1 MTRRA
6 MAATLRRYRAEWQAA
21 LARRDYATT
30 RTILDAAVSA
40 VSKEASAELDTETRA
55 LHELLALDRR
65 LEDVANR
72 AVPARLPTVSYAF
85 ATAATRRFRRPWD
98 RAMEG
103 ADHVGALKVLRQ
115 AIGALSRQMAKQAR
129 SQNVLIARLRRLQRT
144 PLEFSPVPARCALC
158 GGTTQPG
165 IDSGRLFVCTEC
177 IHQAHDILADSSRP
191 QGRRGIN
198 RPAGK

>member
-1 MTRRA
+1 
-6 MAATLRRYRAEWQAA
+6 MAATLRRYRSEWQAA
-21 LARRDYATT
+21 LARRDYAAT

-40 VSKEASAELDTETRA
+40 VSKEASADLDAETRA

-72 AVPARLPTVSYAF
+72 AVPPRLPPASHAF
-85 ATAATRRFRRPWD
+85 ATATTRRFRQPWD
-98 RAMEG
+98 RAVDG
-103 ADHVGALKVLRQ
+103 ADYVGAHKVLRR
-115 AIGALSRQMAKQAR
+115 AIDALSRQMAKQAR

-177 IHQAHDILADSSRP
+177 IQQAHSILGDVSASQGGRVSNRRP
-191 QGRRGIN
+191 R
-198 RPAGK
+198 

>member
-6 MAATLRRYRAEWQAA
+6 MAATLRRYRSEWQAA
-21 LARRDYATT
+21 LARRDYAAT

-40 VSKEASAELDTETRA
+40 VSKEASADLDTETRA

-72 AVPARLPTVSYAF
+72 AVPPKLPPASHAF
-85 ATAATRRFRRPWD
+85 ATATTRRFRRPWD
-98 RAMEG
+98 RAMDG
-103 ADHVGALKVLRQ
+103 ADHVGARKILRR
-115 AIGALSRQMAKQAR
+115 AIDALSRQMAKQAR
-129 SQNVLIARLRRLQRT
+129 SQHALVARLRRLQRT

-177 IHQAHDILADSSRP
+177 IQQAHDILEDRRRP
-191 QGRRGIN
+191 DGARLRN
-198 RPAGK
+198 RKP

>member
-6 MAATLRRYRAEWQAA
+6 MAATLRRYRAEWQEA
-21 LARRDYATT
+21 LARRDYAAT

-40 VSKEASAELDTETRA
+40 VSKEASADLDTETRA

-72 AVPARLPTVSYAF
+72 AVPPRLPPASHAF
-85 ATAATRRFRRPWD
+85 ATATTRRFRRPWD
-98 RAMEG
+98 RALDG
-103 ADHVGALKVLRQ
+103 ADHVGARKVLRR
-115 AIGALSRQMAKQAR
+115 AIDALSRQMAKQAR
-129 SQNVLIARLRRLQRT
+129 SQHALVARLRRLQRT

-177 IHQAHDILADSSRP
+177 IRQAHAILADGGRL
-191 QGRRGIN
+191 QGRKASN
-198 RPAGK
+198 RPAVK

>member
-1 MTRRA
+1 

-65 LEDVANR
+65 LEDVANQ
-72 AVPARLPTVSYAF
+72 AVPARLPTANHAF
-85 ATAATRRFRRPWD
+85 ATVATRRFRQPWD
-98 RAMEG
+98 RAIG
-103 ADHVGALKVLRQ
+103 AADHAGALKVLRR
-115 AIGALSRQMAKQAR
+115 ALEALSRQMAKQAR

-144 PLEFSPVPARCALC
+144 PLEFSPIPARCALC

-177 IHQAHDILADSSRP
+177 IQQAHSILGDVGAP
-191 QGRRGIN
+191 QGGRANNRRP
-198 RPAGK
+198 R

>member
-6 MAATLRRYRAEWQAA
+6 MAATLRRYRSEWQAA
-21 LARRDYATT
+21 LARRDYAAT

-40 VSKEASAELDTETRA
+40 VSREASADLDTETRA

-72 AVPARLPTVSYAF
+72 AVPPRLPPASHAF
-85 ATAATRRFRRPWD
+85 ATATTRRFRQPWD
-98 RAMEG
+98 RAVDG
-103 ADHVGALKVLRQ
+103 ADYAGAHKVLRR
-115 AIGALSRQMAKQAR
+115 AIDALSRQMAKRAR
-129 SQNVLIARLRRLQRT
+129 SQHALVARLRRLQRT

-177 IHQAHDILADSSRP
+177 IQQAHDILEDRRRP
-191 QGRRGIN
+191 EGARLRI
-198 RPAGK
+198 RKP

>member
-6 MAATLRRYRAEWQAA
+6 MAATLRRYRSEWQAA
-21 LARRDYATT
+21 LARRDYAAT

-40 VSKEASAELDTETRA
+40 VSREASADLDTETRA

-72 AVPARLPTVSYAF
+72 AVPPKLPPASHAF
-85 ATAATRRFRRPWD
+85 ATATTRRFRQPWD
-98 RAMEG
+98 RAVDG
-103 ADHVGALKVLRQ
+103 ADFAGAHKVLRR
-115 AIGALSRQMAKQAR
+115 AIDALSRQMAKQAR
-129 SQNVLIARLRRLQRT
+129 SQHALVARLRRLQRT

-177 IHQAHDILADSSRP
+177 IQQAHDILEDRRRP
-191 QGRRGIN
+191 EGARLRI
-198 RPAGK
+198 RKP